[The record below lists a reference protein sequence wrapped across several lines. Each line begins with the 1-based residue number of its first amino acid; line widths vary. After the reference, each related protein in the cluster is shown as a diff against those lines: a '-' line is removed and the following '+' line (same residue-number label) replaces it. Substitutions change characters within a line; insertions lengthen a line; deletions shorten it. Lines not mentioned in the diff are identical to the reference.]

1 MCLLEVLENVVAAAV
16 SIFVALTNLTRPSM
30 AGGSVVMRFAE
41 TLDNFLEL
49 GLTRCA
55 RETTGSKKLSNVSA

>member
-1 MCLLEVLENVVAAAV
+1 MSLREGSLFSSLL
-16 SIFVALTNLTRPSM
+16 NLTRPSM
-30 AGGSVVMRFAE
+30 AGGSVVVRFAE

-55 RETTGSKKLSNVSA
+55 RETTGSKQLSNVSA